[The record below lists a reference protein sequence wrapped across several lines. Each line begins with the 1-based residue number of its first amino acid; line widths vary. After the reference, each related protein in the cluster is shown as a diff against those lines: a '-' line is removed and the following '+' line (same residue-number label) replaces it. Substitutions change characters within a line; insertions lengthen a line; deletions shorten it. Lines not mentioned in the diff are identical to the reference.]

1 MAKIILLI
9 ALNMVVSLANAGKFQ
24 IDGTFEGCE
33 HGKVYPLMGGGILEC
48 HEYNYFYEYSPEV
61 RTDGREVITIGN
73 TKISGTILDG
83 SVTKTNVADT
93 FEGCDYNK
101 KIFFDNGLVFEC
113 RTYSYTYSYRPEVV
127 IVFVTGR
134 SPEVYIKGKKY
145 AGALYRR

>member
-1 MAKIILLI
+1 MFRIVLLLS
-9 ALNMVVSLANAGKFQ
+9 LNMVASLAIAGKFQ

-61 RTDGREVITIGN
+61 RTDGREVITIGS

-83 SVTKTNVADT
+83 SVTKTKVSDS
-93 FEGCDYNK
+93 FEGCDYGK
-101 KIFFDNGLVFEC
+101 KIYFDNGLLFEC
-113 RTYSYTYSYRPEVV
+113 RTYSYTYSYRPEVM
-127 IVFVTGR
+127 IVLVAGR

-145 AGALYRR
+145 AGTLYRR